1 MATLPAMLPPDP
13 VSSPPATASA
23 SAQPRLLVLDTA
35 TEVVHLALVLGEQ
48 VHAVA
53 VEGGAQASSSTL
65 PALQKLLA
73 DAGMAWSQLDAIAF
87 GRGPG
92 AFTGLRTACS
102 LAQGLALAADCPVI
116 SLDTLMA
123 IAEDARQSA
132 PSAWADGDTLW
143 VAQDA
148 RMGELYVAVYRWSGS
163 RWQAEAH
170 PALWAIGVPRERWT
184 DEASGGAGPRV
195 AGNALLA
202 HPAAFDG
209 LTQRSWPQAAPR
221 GQALAALARQAWA
234 RGELLDAA
242 LALPLYVRDKVAQTT
257 AERLAAKRA

>member
-1 MATLPAMLPPDP
+1 MSPADSISPLPAA
-13 VSSPPATASA
+13 VPAV
-23 SAQPRLLVLDTA
+23 AQPRLLVLDTA
-35 TEVVHLALVLGEQ
+35 TEVVHLALVLGDQ
-48 VHAVA
+48 VQALEVG
-53 VEGGAQASSSTL
+53 GGAQASSTTL
-65 PALQKLLA
+65 PALQKLVA
-73 DAGMAWSQLDAIAF
+73 DAGLSWSELDAIAF

-123 IAEDARQSA
+123 VAEDARQSDPA
-132 PSAWADGDTLW
+132 AWSEGDTLW

-148 RMGELYVAVYRWSGS
+148 RMGELYVAAYRWQGTH
-163 RWQAEAH
+163 WQADTE
-170 PALWAIGVPRERWT
+170 PRLWALGVPRDRWA
-184 DEASGGAGPRV
+184 EAPGLHRV

-202 HPAAFDG
+202 HPLAFEG
-209 LTQRSWPQAAPR
+209 LTQATWPQAAPR
-221 GQALAALARQAWA
+221 GAALATLARQAWA

-257 AERLAAKRA
+257 AERLAAKRL

>member
-1 MATLPAMLPPDP
+1 MSPVDPISPLPA
-13 VSSPPATASA
+13 AASA
-23 SAQPRLLVLDTA
+23 LATPRLLVLDTA
-35 TEVVHLALVLGEQ
+35 TEVVHLALVQGDQ
-48 VHAVA
+48 VQTLS
-53 VEGGAQASSSTL
+53 VEGGAQASSTTL
-65 PALQKLLA
+65 PALQKLVA
-73 DAGMAWSQLDAIAF
+73 DAGLAWAQLDAIAF

-102 LAQGLALAADCPVI
+102 LAQGLALAAACPVI

-123 IAEDARQSA
+123 VAEDARQSDPA
-132 PSAWADGDTLW
+132 AWSEGDTLW

-148 RMGELYVAVYRWSGS
+148 RMGELYVAAYRWQGTH
-163 RWQAEAH
+163 WHAETE
-170 PALWAIGVPRERWT
+170 PSLWALGVPRDRWA
-184 DEASGGAGPRV
+184 DAPGLQRV

-209 LTQRSWPQAAPR
+209 LTQATWPQAAPQ
-221 GQALAALARQAWA
+221 GAALAALARQAWG
-234 RGELLDAA
+234 RGEVLDAA

>member
-1 MATLPAMLPPDP
+1 M
-13 VSSPPATASA
+13 SA
-23 SAQPRLLVLDTA
+23 SARPCLLALDTA
-35 TEVVHLALVLGEQ
+35 TEVVHLSLVVGDQ
-48 VHAVA
+48 VQAVA

-65 PALQKLLA
+65 PALQQLLA
-73 DAGMAWSQLDAIAF
+73 EAGLAWSQLDAIAF

-123 IAEDARQSA
+123 VAEDARQSDPA
-132 PSAWADGDTLW
+132 AWNDGDTLW
-143 VAQDA
+143 VVQDA
-148 RMGELYVAVYRWSGS
+148 RMGELYVAAYRWSGAH
-163 RWQAEAH
+163 WQADTD
-170 PALWAIGVPRERWT
+170 PSLWALGVPRERWA
-184 DEASGGAGPRV
+184 EEPRRV

-202 HPAAFDG
+202 HPAAFEG
-209 LTQRSWPQAAPR
+209 LTPVAWPQAAPR
-221 GQALAALARQAWA
+221 GAALAALARQAWA

-257 AERLAAKRA
+257 AERLAAKRN

>member
-1 MATLPAMLPPDP
+1 M
-13 VSSPPATASA
+13 
-23 SAQPRLLVLDTA
+23 DTA
-35 TEVVHLALVLGEQ
+35 TEVVHLALVVGEQ
-48 VHAVA
+48 VQTVDVA
-53 VEGGAQASSSTL
+53 GGAQASSTTL
-65 PALQKLLA
+65 PALQKLLSE
-73 DAGMAWSQLDAIAF
+73 AGLVWSQLDAIAF

-102 LAQGLALAADCPVI
+102 LTQGLALAVDCPVI

-123 IAEDARQSA
+123 IAEDARQSD
-132 PSAWADGDTLW
+132 PSSWASGDMLW

-148 RMGELYVAVYRWSGS
+148 RMGELYMAAYA
-163 RWQAEAH
+163 WQGTHWQVVSA
-170 PALWAIGVPRERWT
+170 PQLWALGVPRDRWLDT
-184 DEASGGAGPRV
+184 AGTHRV

-202 HPAAFDG
+202 HPSAFEG
-209 LTQRSWPQAAPR
+209 LTQSTWPQAAPR
-221 GQALAALARQAWA
+221 GAALAALARQAWA

>member
-1 MATLPAMLPPDP
+1 MATLPAMLPLDP
-13 VSSPPATASA
+13 VSPPLATASA
-23 SAQPRLLVLDTA
+23 STQPRLLALDTA

-73 DAGMAWSQLDAIAF
+73 DAGLAWSQLDAIAF

-123 IAEDARQSA
+123 VAEDARQSD
-132 PSAWADGDTLW
+132 PSAWAPGDTLW

-148 RMGELYVAVYRWSGS
+148 RMGELYVASYRWLDSH
-163 RWQAEAH
+163 WQADTA
-170 PALWAIGVPRERWT
+170 PGLWALGVPRERWL
-184 DEASGGAGPRV
+184 DEASGQARQRV

-202 HPAAFDG
+202 HPAAFEG
-209 LTQRSWPQAAPR
+209 LAQASWPQAAPR
-221 GQALAALARQAWA
+221 GAALAALARQAWS

>member
-1 MATLPAMLPPDP
+1 MATLPAMSPVDPISPLPAAT
-13 VSSPPATASA
+13 PALAK
-23 SAQPRLLVLDTA
+23 PRLLVLDTA
-35 TEVVHLALVLGEQ
+35 TEVVHLALVVGDQ
-48 VHAVA
+48 VQALEV
-53 VEGGAQASSSTL
+53 GGGVQASSTTL

-73 DAGMAWSQLDAIAF
+73 DAGVSWAQLDAIAF

-123 IAEDARQSA
+123 VAEDARQSDPA
-132 PSAWADGDTLW
+132 AWSEGDTLW

-148 RMGELYVAVYRWSGS
+148 RMGELYVAAYRWQGTH
-163 RWQAEAH
+163 WQAETE
-170 PALWAIGVPRERWT
+170 PSLWALGVPRDRWAET
-184 DEASGGAGPRV
+184 PGMHRV

-202 HPAAFDG
+202 YPAAFDG
-209 LTQRSWPQAAPR
+209 GLVQSTWPQAAPR
-221 GQALAALARQAWA
+221 GAALAALARQAWV

-257 AERLAAKRA
+257 AERLAAKRL

>member
-1 MATLPAMLPPDP
+1 MATLPAMSPVVDPISNLPAAA
-13 VSSPPATASA
+13 PALAK
-23 SAQPRLLVLDTA
+23 PCLLVLDTA

-48 VHAVA
+48 VRAVA
-53 VEGGAQASSSTL
+53 VGGGAQASSTTL

-73 DAGMAWSQLDAIAF
+73 DAGLGWSQLDAIAF

-102 LAQGLALAADCPVI
+102 LAQGLAMAANSPVI

-123 IAEDARQSA
+123 VAEDARQSDPA
-132 PSAWADGDTLW
+132 AWSEGDTLW

-148 RMGELYVAVYRWSGS
+148 RMGELYVAAYRWQGDH
-163 RWQAEAH
+163 WQAQS
-170 PALWAIGVPRERWT
+170 PPSLWALGVPRDRWADT
-184 DEASGGAGPRV
+184 PGAQRV

-202 HPAAFDG
+202 HPSAFEC
-209 LTQRSWPQAAPR
+209 LTQAAWPQAAPR
-221 GQALAALARQAWA
+221 GAALAALARQAWA

-257 AERLAAKRA
+257 VERLAAKRL

>member
-1 MATLPAMLPPDP
+1 MSPVDP
-13 VSSPPATASA
+13 ISPLPATASVLA
-23 SAQPRLLVLDTA
+23 TPRLLVLDTA
-35 TEVVHLALVLGEQ
+35 TEVVHLALVQGDQ
-48 VHAVA
+48 VQALAVS
-53 VEGGAQASSSTL
+53 GGAQASSTTL
-65 PALQKLLA
+65 PALQKLVA
-73 DAGMAWSQLDAIAF
+73 DAGLAWSQLDAIAF

-102 LAQGLALAADCPVI
+102 LAQGLALAAACPVI

-123 IAEDARQSA
+123 VAEDARQSDPA
-132 PSAWADGDTLW
+132 AWSEGDTLW

-148 RMGELYVAVYRWSGS
+148 RMGELYVAAYRWQGAC
-163 RWQAEAH
+163 WQAEAE
-170 PALWAIGVPRERWT
+170 PSLWALGVPRDRWAVT
-184 DEASGGAGPRV
+184 PGLHRV

-209 LTQRSWPQAAPR
+209 LTQATWPQAAPR
-221 GQALAALARQAWA
+221 GAALAALAQQAWV

-257 AERLAAKRA
+257 AERLAAKRT

>member
-1 MATLPAMLPPDP
+1 MSTVDPISSLPA
-13 VSSPPATASA
+13 AAGSA
-23 SAQPRLLVLDTA
+23 AAKPRLLVLDTA
-35 TEVVHLALVLGEQ
+35 TELVHLALVLGDEVQALQ
-48 VHAVA
+48 VG
-53 VEGGAQASSSTL
+53 GGAQASSTTL

-73 DAGMAWSQLDAIAF
+73 DAGLTWSQLDAIAF

-123 IAEDARQSA
+123 VAEDARQSDPA
-132 PSAWADGDTLW
+132 AWSEGDTLW

-148 RMGELYVAVYRWSGS
+148 RMGELYVAAYRWQGTH
-163 RWQAEAH
+163 WQAQTE
-170 PALWAIGVPRERWT
+170 PSLWALGVPRDRWAET
-184 DEASGGAGPRV
+184 PGVHRV

-202 HPAAFDG
+202 HPAAFDDG
-209 LTQRSWPQAAPR
+209 LVRATWPQAAPR
-221 GQALAALARQAWA
+221 GAALAALARQAWA
-234 RGELLDAA
+234 RGDLLDAA

-257 AERLAAKRA
+257 AERLAIKRL